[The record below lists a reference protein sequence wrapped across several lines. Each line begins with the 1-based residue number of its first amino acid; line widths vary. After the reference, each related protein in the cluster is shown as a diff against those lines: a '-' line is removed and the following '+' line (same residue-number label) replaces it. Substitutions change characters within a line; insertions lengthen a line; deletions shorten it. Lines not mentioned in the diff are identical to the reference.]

1 MEMDL
6 IIIIESS
13 ILHKLEDMYSSS
25 EVDQV
30 GRHVEVSIIPG
41 DSKKYSRLDNIVLHT
56 LLTCS
61 FKRLR
66 SLAFS

>member
-41 DSKKYSRLDNIVLHT
+41 DSKKY
-56 LLTCS
+56 
-61 FKRLR
+61 
-66 SLAFS
+66 